1 MVLPVAEA
9 LTTPSLTSHM
19 TPTARQ
25 KLKENYRVAKRYGIK
40 AAWGVVTGSGV
51 LELAKEVAKGEIVK
65 QGKQKVGSLILLGCS
80 HIGLGA
86 VTVVTNSTRV
96 IKYAKKAHNV
106 TSCIYRC
113 AHDASEV
120 PLIALD
126 FLVFG
131 EYVPSCPNDGY
142 QLFNVSSDALD
153 QLANFND

>member
-1 MVLPVAEA
+1 MVLPVADA

-19 TPTARQ
+19 NPAARQ
-25 KLKENYRVAKRYGIK
+25 KLKEKYHVAKRYSIK

-86 VTVVTNSTRV
+86 VTVVTNSPRV
-96 IKYAKKAHNV
+96 IKYAKKAHSV

-126 FLVFG
+126 FMVFG
-131 EYVPSCPNDGY
+131 EYVPSCPDDGY